1 MIWRCV
7 ALVLLSA
14 LFTIHSW
21 ISPCPLSASGESL
34 HKVLFLSSYH
44 PGFPTFFQQIEGIT
58 SVFEGKPILF
68 DIEFMDSKRFPDR
81 ENLDNF
87 YRSLSTKLSRIEPY
101 DALITGDD
109 NALSF
114 VLDHQQELFPDLPI
128 VFMGVNN
135 VNRAL
140 EQNANHYITGVVEAV
155 SMKET
160 LEMMTRL
167 HPKAKRVFALVDA
180 TPSGQGDL
188 ATFYQYKDTFTPV
201 ILSEISLS
209 DLSFDEFATQLKSL
223 GDADIVLLL
232 SAYRDK
238 NDKSLLFQ
246 ESLQLIKKNL
256 SRPLYHLWIHG
267 IGDGILGGKVI
278 SHYEQGKA
286 AAEIAQEVL
295 SGRPVLDIIVTN
307 ESPNSYVFDYRELQ
321 RFGLNIPDL
330 LEGSVILNEPRSQ
343 YQENKR
349 LIWTVLGVFFG
360 YSLLLVRMWIDIQRR
375 KQAEEGL
382 LESEKGHRQLLENVQ
397 VGIVSHAADTSV
409 LTSNAKAGELLGL
422 TIDQMRGKAT
432 IDPAWNF
439 LRENGTVLPL
449 EEYPVN
455 QVVTSQKTLENLIL
469 GIIRTNNKE
478 LVWVLCGAYPLFD
491 EQNRLQQIVTH
502 FIDITDRKQKEQDLL
517 YRESFEAL
525 IAGISTKFVEFS
537 ASEAEQGINLA
548 IKDLG
553 EFVGVDRSY
562 VFLFS
567 NDGMHMDNTHE
578 WCAEGVIPQK
588 ENLQGVIVNELPWAM
603 GKILNRQVL
612 YVPSVADLPPEA
624 EVEKDHWISQD
635 IMSLIAVP
643 ILLSSEVVGFL
654 GFDAVGSERQ
664 WSEEDITLLQAV
676 GDLFGNTIA
685 RQRAEQA
692 LQNALTQAE
701 EARDRIE
708 TILKSVADGLIFTD
722 MDNRI
727 ILTSASVETLLGK
740 KSSEIFLQPLAVAIA
755 DKSVGE
761 HISSI
766 KANGENEMTL
776 EIELT
781 GGVQGQG
788 RIIQAKSSL
797 VRGQNGHKE
806 GVITLLRDV
815 SRERELDRMKSEFI
829 STAAHELRTP
839 LTTVT
844 GYAQLLLSEKELNA
858 QQQAEFLSIINEKA
872 TVLEQIINDL
882 LSISRVESG
891 QILYL
896 QKDWCDLVPAL
907 DKFISQYQKGC
918 KTHRFELNL
927 PGKPVELML
936 DMGKFVQV
944 MENLLVNAVKFSSK
958 GSIIKVTCEM
968 SASELQVS
976 VKDLGCGMTPKH
988 AKRVFDKFYRVDS
1001 SNTAKAGLGLG
1012 MSIVKSIVEAHG
1024 GRIWVESELGQGTT
1038 MSFTLPLG
1046 RDINSNNGK
1055 SDLDEKYPDC

>member
-7 ALVLLSA
+7 KIVFLTTFFFIYTWILPCTLL
-14 LFTIHSW
+14 
-21 ISPCPLSASGESL
+21 ASGEDPK
-34 HKVLFLSSYH
+34 KVLFISSYH
-44 PGFPTFFQQIEGIT
+44 PGFPTFFQQVKGIT
-58 SVFEGKPILF
+58 SGFEGESILL

-114 VLDHQQELFPDLPI
+114 ALAHQQELFPDLPI

-135 VNRAL
+135 VNLAL
-140 EQNANHYITGVVEAV
+140 EQNANHNITGVIEAV

-160 LEMMTRL
+160 LELMTRS
-167 HPKAKRVFALVDA
+167 HPRAKRVFALVDA

-209 DLSFDEFATQLKSL
+209 DLTFDEFATQLRSL
-223 GDADIVLLL
+223 GDEDIVLLL

-238 NDKSLLFQ
+238 NENSLLFQ
-246 ESLQLIKKNL
+246 ESLQLIKENL

-267 IGDGILGGKVI
+267 IGDGILGGEVI
-278 SHYEQGKA
+278 SHYEQGEA
-286 AAEIAQEVL
+286 AAEIAREVL
-295 SGRPVLDIIVTN
+295 SGKPIVDITVTN
-307 ESPNSYVFDYRELQ
+307 ESPNSYIFDYRELQ

-330 LEGSVILNEPRSQ
+330 PEGSVILNEPRSQ
-343 YQENKR
+343 YQEHKR
-349 LIWTVLGVFFG
+349 LIWTVLGVFFA

-397 VGIVSHAADTSV
+397 VGIVSHAADTRI
-409 LTSNAKAGELLGL
+409 LTSNIKASELLGL
-422 TIDQMRGKAT
+422 TEDQMLGKAT
-432 IDPAWNF
+432 IDPAWHF
-439 LRENGTVLPL
+439 VRENGTVLPL

-455 QVVTSQKTLENLIL
+455 QVVTSQKTLENIIL
-469 GIIRTNNKE
+469 GIIRPDRKD

-502 FIDITDRKQKEQDLL
+502 FIDITDRKQKEQDLI

-525 IAGISTKFVEFS
+525 IADISTKFVEFP

-567 NDGMHMDNTHE
+567 ADGEHMDNTQE

-588 ENLQGVIVNELPWAM
+588 ENLLGVAVSELPWAM

-624 EVEKDHWISQD
+624 EVEKAHWVAQD

-654 GFDAVGSERQ
+654 GFDEVGSERQ
-664 WSEEDITLLQAV
+664 WSDEDIILLQAV

-685 RQRAEQA
+685 RQRAEHA

-727 ILTSASVETLLGK
+727 ILSSASVTTLLGK

-755 DKSVGE
+755 DKNVEE

-776 EIELT
+776 ELELT

-797 VRGQNGHKE
+797 VRGQNGRKE

-839 LTTVT
+839 LNTVS
-844 GYAQLLLSEKELNA
+844 GYAQLLLSDQEFDA
-858 QQQAEFLSIINEKA
+858 QQQADFLSIINQKA
-872 TVLEQIINDL
+872 EVLEQIINDL
-882 LSISRVESG
+882 LNISRVESG
-891 QILYL
+891 QILSL
-896 QKDWCDLVPAL
+896 QKDWHDLVPVL
-907 DKFISQYQKGC
+907 DKLIRQYQKGC
-918 KTHRFELNL
+918 KTHRFELSL
-927 PGKPVELML
+927 PGKPMELML

-944 MENLLVNAVKFSSK
+944 MENLLLNAVKFSSK
-958 GSIIKVTCEM
+958 GSIIQLICEVF
-968 SASELQVS
+968 ARELQIS
-976 VKDLGCGMTPKH
+976 VKDRGCGMTPEQVK
-988 AKRVFDKFYRVDS
+988 KVFDKFYRVDS
-1001 SNTAKAGLGLG
+1001 SNTAEAGLGLG
-1012 MSIVKSIVEAHG
+1012 MSIVKSFVEAHG

-1038 MSFTLPLG
+1038 VSFTLPLG
-1046 RDINSNNGK
+1046 QKTSNSN
-1055 SDLDEKYPDC
+1055 